1 MAKKE
6 VRRTR
11 DAAGIGPYARER
23 EQLVRISQMKGW
35 TVQKGEADIRSWEV
49 RTVSGK
55 VLGSV
60 RDLLVDQKAGE
71 VVMIDVDLAGTDR
84 HAYVPLRVVEVD
96 RTQRV
101 VRADSAD
108 LQEDVDEDRTRLT
121 NDELATVRNDRV
133 ARPQLRDDLHDEI
146 VSEPDDVRRA
156 DRAADIPAERVVER
170 RPIVEETVVRRRD
183 MADPDADAE
192 SRL

>member
-1 MAKKE
+1 MARKE
-6 VRRTR
+6 VRRTQ

-23 EQLVRISQMKGW
+23 ENLVPISEMRGW
-35 TVQKGEADIRSWEV
+35 SVQKGEADIRSWDV

-55 VLGSV
+55 VLGTV
-60 RDLLVDQKAGE
+60 RDLLVDKQAGE
-71 VVMIDVDLAGTDR
+71 VVMIDVDLAGSDR

-108 LQEDVDEDRTRLT
+108 LQEDVSDRTRLSSE
-121 NDELATVRNDRV
+121 ELATVREDPR
-133 ARPQLRDDLHDEI
+133 L
-146 VSEPDDVRRA
+146 A
-156 DRAADIPAERVVER
+156 DRPADVQTERVVER

-183 MADPDADAE
+183 LSDPDADTE